1 MLTDKQD
8 AFGHMVFD
16 HLTKKQVNEIIE
28 RDDGLVEI
36 DSDIGYFSEFQAWP
50 SYEKRAMRYVRGR
63 VLDVG
68 AGAGRC
74 ALYLQNRGHE
84 VVCIDNSPLALE
96 VCRLRGLRNTKSIPF
111 SDIGPGLGVF
121 DTVIMMGGNFGL
133 FGSLE
138 GAKELLQRLSKITS
152 YRGRIVAETRDVY
165 KTEVPEH
172 LSYQERNRNRGR
184 MSGQIRVRCRYRT
197 YATPW
202 FDYLLVSKEEMVDI
216 LYSTDWKITKFIDSD
231 NSMYVAIIDKR

>member
-8 AFGHMVFD
+8 AFGHMFYD
-16 HLTKKQVNEIIE
+16 YLTKTPVDEIIE

-36 DSDIGYFSEFQAWP
+36 DNGIGYFSEFQAWP
-50 SYEKRAMRYVRGR
+50 SCEKRAMRYVRGR

-74 ALYLQNRGHE
+74 ALYLQDRGHE

-96 VCRLRGLRNTKSIPF
+96 VCRLRGLRNAKLVPLSEITT
-111 SDIGPGLGVF
+111 GLGVF
-121 DTVIMMGGNFGL
+121 DTVIMMGNNFGL

-138 GAKELLQRLSKITS
+138 RAQELLQKLSRITS
-152 YRGRIVAETRDVY
+152 SRGRIVAETRDVY
-165 KTEVPEH
+165 QTDVPEH
-172 LSYQERNRNRGR
+172 LSYQERNRKRGR
-184 MSGQIRVRCRYRT
+184 MSGQIRLRARYRT

-202 FDYLLVSKEEMVDI
+202 FDYLMVSKEEMVDI
-216 LYSTDWKITKFIDSD
+216 LDSTDWKVTEFIDSD
-231 NSMYVAIIDKR
+231 SPMYVAIIDKR

>member
-8 AFGHMVFD
+8 AFGHMLYD
-16 HLTKKQVNEIIE
+16 HLAETPVDQIIE

-36 DSDIGYFSEFQAWP
+36 DNGIGYFSEFRAWP
-50 SYEKRAMRYVRGR
+50 SCEKRAMRYVRGK

-74 ALYLQNRGHE
+74 ALHLQDRGHE

-96 VCRLRGLRNTKSIPF
+96 VCRLRGLRSTELVPLSEIT
-111 SDIGPGLGVF
+111 PGLGVF
-121 DTVIMMGGNFGL
+121 DTVIMMGNNFGL

-138 GAKELLQRLSKITS
+138 GARELLQRLDRITS
-152 YRGRIVAETRDVY
+152 SRGRIVAETMDVY
-165 KTEVPEH
+165 QTGVPEH
-172 LSYQERNRNRGR
+172 LSYQERNRKRGR
-184 MSGQIRVRCRYRT
+184 MSGQIRLRARYRT

-202 FDYLLVSKEEMVDI
+202 FDYLMVSKEEMVDI
-216 LYSTDWKITKFIDSD
+216 LDNTDWRITKFIDSD
-231 NSMYVAIIDKR
+231 SPMYVAIIDKR

>member
-8 AFGHMVFD
+8 AFGHMLYD
-16 HLTKKQVNEIIE
+16 HLTKEPVNQIVE

-36 DSDIGYFSEFQAWP
+36 DSGVVYFSEFRAWP
-50 SYEKRAMRYVRGR
+50 SCEKRAMRHVRGR

-96 VCRLRGLRNTKSIPF
+96 VCRLRGLTNTKLVPLSGI
-111 SDIGPGLGVF
+111 SRRLSVF
-121 DTVIMMGGNFGL
+121 DTVIMMGNNFGL
-133 FGSLE
+133 FRSLE
-138 GAKELLQRLSKITS
+138 KAKELLQRLSKITS
-152 YRGRIVAETRDVY
+152 SRGRIVAETTDVY
-165 KTEVPEH
+165 QTDVPEH
-172 LSYQERNRNRGR
+172 LSYQKGNKERGR
-184 MSGQIRVRCRYRT
+184 MSGQIRVRCRYRM

-202 FDYLLVSKEEMVDI
+202 FDYLMVSKEEMVDI
-216 LYSTDWKITKFIDSD
+216 VDGTDWKVSKFIDSD
-231 NSMYVAIIDKR
+231 NPMYVAIIDKS

>member
-8 AFGHMVFD
+8 AIGHMFYD
-16 HLTKKQVNEIIE
+16 YLTKTPVDEIIE

-36 DSDIGYFSEFQAWP
+36 DNGIGYFSEFQAWP
-50 SYEKRAMRYVRGR
+50 SCEKRAMRYVRGR

-74 ALYLQNRGHE
+74 ALYLQDRGHE

-96 VCRLRGLRNTKSIPF
+96 VCRLRGLRNTKLMPLSEITT
-111 SDIGPGLGVF
+111 GLGVF
-121 DTVIMMGGNFGL
+121 DTVIMMGNNFGL

-138 GAKELLQRLSKITS
+138 GARELLQKLSRITS
-152 YRGRIVAETRDVY
+152 SRGRIVAETRNVY
-165 KTEVPEH
+165 QTDVPEH
-172 LSYQERNRNRGR
+172 LSYQERNRKRGR
-184 MSGQIRVRCRYRT
+184 MSGQIRLRARYRT

-202 FDYLLVSKEEMVDI
+202 FDYLMVSKEEMVDI
-216 LYSTDWKITKFIDSD
+216 LDSTDWKITKFIDSD
-231 NSMYVAIIDKR
+231 SPMYVAIIDKR